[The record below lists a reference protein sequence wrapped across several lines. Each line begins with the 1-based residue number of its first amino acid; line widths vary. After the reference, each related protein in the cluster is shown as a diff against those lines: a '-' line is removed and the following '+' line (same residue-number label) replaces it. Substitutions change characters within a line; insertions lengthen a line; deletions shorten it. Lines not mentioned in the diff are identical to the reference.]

1 MIDWIWRLK
10 TLLQRKRKVA
20 ERTEELQFHLDMEV
34 QAGLRLGLTD
44 AEARRRARLRAGL
57 LSEGIE
63 STHEELGVRWLDG
76 AAADFRHAVRSL
88 TRNKGFGAVAVL
100 VLASSV
106 AINTLIFCM
115 LQGVVLQPLPYQ
127 SPERL
132 VRLYDAGKTEPK
144 FAMSIGHFLDYQA
157 NAKSLE
163 SIALYTGRD
172 VELSG
177 LSGTESRQL
186 SGLHISPDY
195 FSVLGKPLARG
206 RAFTKDDMR
215 QKDRNAIISYQL
227 WQREFQ
233 ADPAIIGRTIRIDRE
248 PWTVVGVAPEDF
260 EHVGGEY
267 RSPLQ
272 GETVDVWMPLPLD
285 LDDGGLR
292 ASHFCNAIARIRPGI
307 TEMQAREELTRLAA
321 LYAQRYPNFGTWSV
335 SVEPLLSEVTGRSRD
350 LVWLLVAAG
359 GLVLLVAC
367 ANIAGLSMARAVA
380 RRGELA
386 LRHAL
391 GASRWQLARVGL
403 TENLLAGFG
412 GAIAG
417 LILARIG
424 LPLLHQLLP
433 ADFPRAHAITLT
445 WEAALFAVSIA
456 VATVVIAGLLPST
469 RGADSL
475 ESQRTTTGRESRRL
489 RFTLVAGEVALAGLL
504 CAGALFLL
512 RSYQEIGARD
522 HGFRADGALTFRLTL
537 QGGVQPKQADF
548 TRLYDGICAK
558 IREIPGVT
566 AVGASTNLPWSGYDE
581 NTSFD
586 IVGRVED
593 KTDGPGG
600 RYQGATPGYFE
611 AAGMR
616 LESGRLFDWT
626 HEALAQPPTV
636 IVNDALARR
645 YFGDR
650 NPIGAMV
657 DLWGKKRQ
665 IVGVVTGIRDQPADF
680 RIKPAFWFPVT
691 QVAFSDVFFVVRTK
705 DGIDPSGLTSSI
717 TAAVHAVDPQLPVA
731 EVRTLERRAAAALAS
746 RRFALWLFQSFAALA
761 LVLAAAGIYGLL
773 AYIVQQRRKELSVRM
788 ALGASRSNLWR
799 MVLGDGLRM
808 ASSGVVICL
817 VLVPVGGYLLRTFL
831 FQVRAFDPFTIAGV
845 TSALLLAALLASL
858 GPAWSAMR
866 SDPAQALREE

>member
-1 MIDWIWRLK
+1 MLNWIWRLK
-10 TLLQRKRKVA
+10 SLIERKRNMV

-34 QAGLRLGLTD
+34 QQGLRMGLSES
-44 AEARRRARLRAGL
+44 EARRRARLRAGL

-63 STHEELGVRWLDG
+63 STHEQLGLRWLDG
-76 AAADFRHAVRSL
+76 AAADLRHAVRSL

-115 LQGVVLQPLPYQ
+115 LQGVVLQPLPYR
-127 SPERL
+127 SPEQL
-132 VRLYDAGKTEPK
+132 VRVYDSGKDNSK
-144 FAMSIGHFLDYQA
+144 FAISISHFLDFQA
-157 NAKSLE
+157 NAKTIE

-177 LSGTESRQL
+177 VAGTESRQL
-186 SGLHISPDY
+186 SGLRITPDY
-195 FSVLGKPLARG
+195 FTVLGKPLARG
-206 RAFTKDDMR
+206 RAFANDDMR
-215 QKDRNAIISYQL
+215 TKNRNAIISYRL

-233 ADPAIIGRTIRIDRE
+233 SDPAIIGRTIRLDRE

-272 GETVDVWMPLPLD
+272 GETVDIWVPLPLD
-285 LDDGGLR
+285 LGDVPSG
-292 ASHFCNAIARIRPGI
+292 AWHFCNAIARIRPGV
-307 TEMQAREELTRLAA
+307 TVSQAREELTRLAA
-321 LYAQRYPNFGTWSV
+321 LYAQHYPNYGTWSV
-335 SVEPLLSEVTGRSRD
+335 RVEPLLSEVTGRSSD
-350 LVWLLVAAG
+350 LVWLLAAAG

-403 TENLLAGFG
+403 AENLLAGFG
-412 GAIAG
+412 GAIVG
-417 LILARIG
+417 LGLARIG

-433 ADFPRAHAITLT
+433 ADFPRAHAIVMS

-456 VATVVIAGLLPST
+456 IATVVIAGLLPSAGRT
-469 RGADSL
+469 ETL
-475 ESQRTTTGRESRRL
+475 ESQRATAGRESRRL

-537 QGGVQPKQADF
+537 QAGADPKQADF
-548 TRLYDGICAK
+548 TRLYDSISAK

-581 NTSFD
+581 NTSFG

-593 KTDGPGG
+593 KTDEPGA
-600 RYQGATPGYFE
+600 RYQAATPGYFE

-616 LESGRLFDWT
+616 LISGRFFDWT
-626 HEALAQPPTV
+626 HEALGQPLTL

-650 NPIGAMV
+650 DPVGAMV
-657 DLWGKKRQ
+657 DLAGKNRQ
-665 IVGVVTGIRDQPADF
+665 IVGVVAGIRDHPADF
-680 RIKPAFWFPVT
+680 TVKPAFWFPAT
-691 QVAFSDVFFVVRTK
+691 QQPFPDIFFVVRTR
-705 DGIDPSGLTSSI
+705 DGVDPTGLTAPVA
-717 TAAVHAVDPQLPVA
+717 AAVHSVDPQLPLA
-731 EVRTLERRAAAALAS
+731 EVRTLEHRAAAALAS

-788 ALGASRSNLWR
+788 ALGASRSDLWR
-799 MVLGDGLRM
+799 MVLGDGMRM

-817 VLVPVGGYLLRTFL
+817 ILVPVGGYLLRTFL
-831 FQVRAFDPFTIAGV
+831 FQVRAFDPLTIAGV
-845 TSALLLAALLASL
+845 TSALLLAALFASL